1 MKNVIDSDAK
11 FWGEIS
17 LVGQSALLAMINMIF
32 EITME
37 FFTLYE
43 KWDHVPVFYER
54 LFSRLLNLEFF
65 CTAFITPVIISI
77 YRKDEVIFGVI
88 KEDNANDPH
97 GHYQPDWYKKC
108 GEQLMIQIMI
118 FFFVNNIMTTYCTG
132 VLPFFLKI
140 RRDKRPDYS
149 EKDRLN
155 DIPNTK
161 QET

>member
-11 FWGEIS
+11 FLGEIS

-65 CTAFITPVIISI
+65 CTAFLHNSRHHF
-77 YRKDEVIFGVI
+77 Y
-88 KEDNANDPH
+88 
-97 GHYQPDWYKKC
+97 
-108 GEQLMIQIMI
+108 L
-118 FFFVNNIMTTYCTG
+118 
-132 VLPFFLKI
+132 
-140 RRDKRPDYS
+140 
-149 EKDRLN
+149 
-155 DIPNTK
+155 
-161 QET
+161 